1 MTMREKR
8 KVMEKNDSKNRIETS
23 LSKALTKE
31 WTLLVDDDDEKKTI
45 LPSGI

>member
-1 MTMREKR
+1 MMMREKR
-8 KVMEKNDSKNRIETS
+8 KVMGKNDSKNRIETS

-31 WTLLVDDDDEKKTI
+31 WMLLVDDDGGKKTI